1 MTTTVSAAV
10 GSPPKVPGDRSP
22 PSPGGV
28 HSVTRALSLLELLA
42 SRRDGATAKEIAA
55 HLDLALP
62 STYHLLTTLI
72 DTGYVVHLAQQ
83 HRYGLGYRIRVLDEG
98 LAHQLE
104 APAAVVEAI
113 RRLHVEADAAAY
125 YAVYRDV
132 DVVIAHVVDSERR
145 PRVRVL
151 DVGFHEAAH
160 ATAFGKVMLA
170 AMSAE
175 QRDAYIA
182 RAGLRRCT
190 SRTIVDRPS
199 LETHLALVQ
208 TAQLAVEFGEFQNG
222 LACLA
227 APVRSSDGT
236 VVASVAVSMPCTEFA
251 ARRWAVEQSLRRG
264 ATVVTKAIR
273 AADAKAHSG

>member
-22 PSPGGV
+22 PSSGSV
-28 HSVTRALSLLELLA
+28 HSVSRALSLLELLA

-55 HLDLALP
+55 HLDVALP

-72 DTGYVVHLAQQ
+72 DSGYVVHLAQQ

-113 RRLHVEADAAAY
+113 RWLHVETDAAAY

-170 AMSAE
+170 AMSPE

-227 APVRSSDGT
+227 APVRSADGS
-236 VVASVAVSMPCTEFA
+236 VVASVAVSMPCAEFGT
-251 ARRWAVEQSLRRG
+251 RRWAVEQSLRHG
-264 ATVVTKAIR
+264 AAVVTRALR
-273 AADAKAHSG
+273 AAEARERSS

>member
-1 MTTTVSAAV
+1 MTTAVSAAV
-10 GSPPKVPGDRSP
+10 GSLPRSAGDRSP
-22 PSPGGV
+22 PSSGSV
-28 HSVTRALSLLELLA
+28 QSVTRALYLLELLA
-42 SRRDGATAKEIAA
+42 TRRDGATAKEIAS

-72 DTGYVVHLAQQ
+72 DNGYVVHLTQQ
-83 HRYGLGYRIRVLDEG
+83 HRYGLGYRVRVLEEG

-132 DVVIAHVVDSERR
+132 EVVIAHVVDSERR

-170 AMSAE
+170 AMTAE

-190 SRTIVDRPS
+190 SRTIVDQPS
-199 LETHLALVQ
+199 LETHLAHVRA
-208 TAQLAVEFGEFQNG
+208 AQLAVEFGEFQTG

-227 APVRSSDGT
+227 APVRSPAGA
-236 VVASVAVSMPCTEFA
+236 VVGSVAVSLPCAEFA
-251 ARRWAVEQSLRRG
+251 SRRWAVERSLRHG
-264 ATVVTKAIR
+264 AMVVTKTLR
-273 AADAKAHSG
+273 ATVAEQRPG

>member
-1 MTTTVSAAV
+1 MTTTVSAGAGTLHQPAADRTTSSS
-10 GSPPKVPGDRSP
+10 GSVQ
-22 PSPGGV
+22 
-28 HSVTRALSLLELLA
+28 SVTRALSLLEFLA
-42 SRRDGATAKEIAA
+42 ARRDGATAKQIAS

-62 STYHLLTTLI
+62 SAYHLLTTLI
-72 DTGYVVHLAQQ
+72 DTGYVVHLVQQ
-83 HRYGLGYRIRVLDEG
+83 HRYGLGYRIRVLEEG
-98 LAHQLE
+98 LARQLE
-104 APAAVVEAI
+104 APAAVVDAI

-175 QRDAYIA
+175 HRDAYIA
-182 RAGLRRCT
+182 RVGLRRCT
-190 SRTIVDRPS
+190 SRTIVDPTTLDR
-199 LETHLALVQ
+199 HLSHVQ
-208 TAQLAVEFGEFQNG
+208 TAQLAVEFGEFQDG

-236 VVASVAVSMPCTEFA
+236 VVASVAVSMPCAEFA